1 MSPARRASRKAP
13 KMPLAPRGS
22 AKPIDALALLR
33 RSDPRGP
40 ARTARA
46 LKPFASG
53 EHVWLGDNGAAEAC
67 KQARGAGMDVSDATF
82 ASLTRL
88 AGNDTF
94 SYGELVALSGDFY
107 GSPSE
112 LYEEKPSSLPWL
124 WESND
129 ISDLRESFEK
139 ELRWIRERQR
149 GRGTLAYPDENI
161 RMAWNAK
168 SYVELA
174 LKNVDHF
181 GWHNMV
187 AYCRHHAAALRL
199 AAHAGGKDGEPWR
212 RAVVYNAFADHFL
225 SDGFAA
231 GHVRVPRAEI
241 RSWAEARG
249 LSEKLAGSL
258 SKLLHDADG
267 HVETL
272 HGSAEAVRKTGD
284 GLRVKNANGDAWETF
299 CDGQLFLFPGSTD
312 SPAVRLPVAAIA
324 ASVLELVTAWKK
336 GTLPDGLFTPS
347 RLVAFPHPDSPG
359 LADKFSKLPEQDVAR
374 LFKASAWYQK
384 IPWIGPGMK
393 LGHVRD
399 LFAALPDLMQ
409 RLRASVDSD
418 LAHDADLR
426 RQLAPEYL
434 AAYRGVQ

>member
-1 MSPARRASRKAP
+1 MSPAHLASRTAP
-13 KMPLAPRGS
+13 KKPRAPRGS
-22 AKPIDALALLR
+22 AKPVDALALLR

-67 KQARGAGMDVSDATF
+67 RQARAAGVDVADATF
-82 ASLTRL
+82 ASVKRL

-107 GSPSE
+107 GSPRE
-112 LYEEKPSSLPWL
+112 LYVERPSQLPWL

-129 ISDLRESFEK
+129 ISDRRESLEK
-139 ELRWIRERQR
+139 ELAWIWERQR

-187 AYCRHHAAALRL
+187 AYCQHHAAALQL
-199 AAHAGGKDGEPWR
+199 AAHAGGKDGELWR

-231 GHVRVPRAEI
+231 GHVRVPRAVI
-241 RSWAEARG
+241 RSWARARS
-249 LSEKLAGSL
+249 LSEKLAGSF

-272 HGSAEAVRKTGD
+272 HGSAEAVRKPGD

-324 ASVLELVTAWKK
+324 ASVLELVTSWKT
-336 GTLPDGLFTPS
+336 GTLPDGLFTAS
-347 RLVAFPHPDSPG
+347 RFVACPHPDAPG
-359 LADKFSKLPEQDVAR
+359 LADKFSKLPEQEVAR
-374 LFKASAWYQK
+374 LFKASACTRRS
-384 IPWIGPGMK
+384 PGS
-393 LGHVRD
+393 VR
-399 LFAALPDLMQ
+399 A
-409 RLRASVDSD
+409 
-418 LAHDADLR
+418 
-426 RQLAPEYL
+426 
-434 AAYRGVQ
+434 